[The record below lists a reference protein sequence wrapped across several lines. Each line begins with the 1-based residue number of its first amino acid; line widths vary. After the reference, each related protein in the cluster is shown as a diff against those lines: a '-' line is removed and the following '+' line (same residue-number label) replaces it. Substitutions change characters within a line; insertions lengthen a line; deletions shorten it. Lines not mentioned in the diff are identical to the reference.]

1 MWRPRWQASLETN
14 LSALLPKLQGL
25 NPQDQASDL
34 AKISKHKPTHGS
46 SESLQVPV
54 FTEEANDATQ
64 ILSGQ
69 TQSNQASA
77 SSKRK
82 RGRPFPLNFWQSRA
96 GAIIYYEPFDGR
108 LSGMIHRQPNGR
120 VVIGVNSSHAP
131 TRQRFTIAHEL
142 GHLLLHK
149 EELLHVDES
158 ASIRFRDEESSL
170 ATKADEIEANQVCIG
185 ALNASAPG
193 VERN

>member
-1 MWRPRWQASLETN
+1 MPPRFSLARRKATK
-14 LSALLPKLQGL
+14 LLRAA
-25 NPQDQASDL
+25 NV
-34 AKISKHKPTHGS
+34 
-46 SESLQVPV
+46 SEAPVPV
-54 FTEEANDATQ
+54 ELLAEQ
-64 ILSGQ
+64 
-69 TQSNQASA
+69 
-77 SSKRK
+77 
-82 RGRPFPLNFWQSRA
+82 A

-170 ATKADEIEANQVCIG
+170 ATKADEIEANQFASELLMPAHLVWKEIDALPDDLDPEDAIPVLAERFEVSEQAMTLRLNRLG
-185 ALNASAPG
+185 AL
-193 VERN
+193 V